1 MVDAEDVEVGEVD
14 MREARDGL
22 RREGGAGGVTREKGG
37 RGERV
42 GRETGVRRE
51 GEG

>member
-1 MVDAEDVEVGEVD
+1 MTSASPHYRAERDMVDAEDVEVGEVD

-37 RGERV
+37 RG
-42 GRETGVRRE
+42 
-51 GEG
+51 